1 MEAVGRSRNSTAL
14 QLGRTTVV
22 AGTPA
27 SGANTERP
35 ADQPR
40 LGTTSRTPSPG
51 SPRQCVAS
59 DATRLQPSRTRSR
72 PVSFSWFEA
81 IGCCLAHSHLDHAGH
96 GVREAL
102 EQLPAERATG
112 SVDGDNPVGD
122 LDRDSLEG
130 VDLLL
135 EARSRSAR
143 TSSSPRAIRRSGSRR
158 ATMPDHPV
166 ASHHRDRLQ
175 VMPQQ
180 HPHCGGRAGVLSQ
193 VCTPTGSSPHGRCG
207 ARAFWLP
214 SLDQALG
221 RAGRPAKAGRPR
233 TRCRPAGLLMT
244 SRMRISHSGHAA

>member
-112 SVDGDNPVGD
+112 SVDGDNPSATSTVIRG
-122 LDRDSLEG
+122 RASISSLRR
-130 VDLLL
+130 
-135 EARSRSAR
+135 RSRSAR

-158 ATMPDHPV
+158 ATMPTTRSPATTGTDFRLCRSRIRTAAAAPV
-166 ASHHRDRLQ
+166 SSVRCVHRPAHHLT
-175 VMPQQ
+175 
-180 HPHCGGRAGVLSQ
+180 GGVERG
-193 VCTPTGSSPHGRCG
+193 
-207 ARAFWLP
+207 P
-214 SLDQALG
+214 SG
-221 RAGRPAKAGRPR
+221 CRVSTKHWAGRGVQRKQV
-233 TRCRPAGLLMT
+233 GL
-244 SRMRISHSGHAA
+244 GHDADLPDFS